1 MDLTV
6 NPCDDFYQ
14 YACGGFDKR
23 VRFKWNLHLNISIS
37 DINKHKMIPKIIQFK
52 YTEIIR
58 YGYQMTA
65 VLGHSLLLLM
75 MN

>member
-23 VRFKWNLHLNISIS
+23 VCSIYL
-37 DINKHKMIPKIIQFK
+37 Q
-52 YTEIIR
+52 
-58 YGYQMTA
+58 
-65 VLGHSLLLLM
+65 LLVVQY
-75 MN
+75 